1 MTIAKILVPVT
12 GTPRDSIALATA
24 FSIAKPFSAHI
35 VALFVRPNP
44 WEALVYTA
52 TPYPSSV
59 TQQLIDDAVAFAK
72 ESANHARKTL
82 ENEAGKAGAQVLPKP
97 QRMPGCSC
105 SFHETQGY
113 FAHVVTQASLLA
125 DLVVFGPLSSPG
137 GVDINQAFVDTLL
150 RIDRPVIIA
159 EEAPNRMIRTISI
172 AWDGGTAAA
181 QALIAAIPFLSHAE
195 KVEVFT
201 VLTVTGRDHDIA
213 AVSDFIS
220 LHGFSCTEHRV
231 PAEGKPIAQVI
242 TEHVRQRNTDLLVM
256 GGYGRGHLR
265 ESLFGGVTAE
275 TRWNPA
281 VPTSMAH

>member
-24 FSIAKPFSAHI
+24 FSIAKPFSAHV

-52 TPYPSSV
+52 TPFPSTV
-59 TQQLIDDAVAFAK
+59 AQQLIDDAVAFAR

-82 ENEAGKAGAQVLPKP
+82 QEEAGKAGAQVLPKP
-97 QRMPGCSC
+97 QRTSDCSC

-150 RIDRPVIIA
+150 RIDRPVVIA
-159 EEAPNRMIRTISI
+159 EEAPNRMIRDISI

-181 QALIAAIPFLSHAE
+181 QALIASIPFLSHAE
-195 KVEVFT
+195 KIGVFS
-201 VLTVTGRDHDIA
+201 VLDVTGRDHDIA
-213 AVSDFIS
+213 AVSNFLS
-220 LHGFSCTEHRV
+220 LHGLSCTEHRI
-231 PAEGKPIAQVI
+231 PAEGKPVAQVMM
-242 TEHVRQRNTDLLVM
+242 EYVRQRNTDLLVM

-281 VPTSMAH
+281 VPTLMAH